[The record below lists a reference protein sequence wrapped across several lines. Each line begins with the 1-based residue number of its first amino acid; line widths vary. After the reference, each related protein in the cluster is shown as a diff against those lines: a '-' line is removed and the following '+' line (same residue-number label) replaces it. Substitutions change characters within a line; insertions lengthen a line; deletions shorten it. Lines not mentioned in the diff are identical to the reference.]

1 MELQKR
7 VNTPDLETDDKHIA
21 RLKELVAVLPES
33 PGVYQYLDKNGTIIY
48 VGKAKRLKRRVSSY
62 FNKYQDRAKVRI
74 LVRNIADIKH
84 IVVDTEQDALLLE
97 NNLIKK
103 YQPRYNSLLKDDK
116 TYPWICIKNEP
127 FPRIFSTRNFVR
139 DGSSYFGPYTSG
151 YSLKIMLDLIRQ
163 LYPLRTCALNLNR
176 QQIAKGKYKICLEHH
191 IGNCLGPC
199 EELQTEED
207 YALEISDIK
216 EILKGNS
223 NAVVSLLKERMTAL
237 SKEMKFEEAQKV
249 KTKLDHLV
257 EFQSKSTIVSPTI
270 HNVDVFSIIDDDDC
284 AYINFMKVVNGAIV
298 QVHTFEMQKR
308 VDEEPEEIL
317 LSVIEESRQRLLST
331 SFEIIVPFELDF
343 ELDRITFTV
352 PQRGDKKKLLELSQ
366 RNALTY
372 KNEKLKQQMNRSP
385 EKRVE
390 RIMETMKKDL
400 RLKEWP
406 VLIEGFDNS
415 NIQGTNPVASCVVF
429 RNGKPSKRDYRHF
442 NIKTVVGA
450 NDFASMEEIIYRR
463 YRRQLDEGNPLPQ
476 LILIDGGKGQLGA
489 AINSLEKLGLM
500 GRISIIGIAK
510 RLEELYFPGD
520 PVPLYLD
527 KNSETLKVLQ
537 NVRNES
543 HRFGITFHRD
553 KRSKAF
559 LVSELDGIKG
569 IGDKT
574 KETLMSELKSV
585 DGIGKAS
592 LEQLTR
598 IVGSAKAKI
607 VFDYFQTKN
616 YGREQSLPF
625 E

>member
-1 MELQKR
+1 MESEDQ
-7 VNTPDLETDDKHIA
+7 HIA

-62 FNKYQDRAKVRI
+62 FNKYQDRVKVRI

-127 FPRIFSTRNFVR
+127 FPRIFSTRHFVR

-151 YSLKIMLDLIRQ
+151 TSLKIMLDLIRQ
-163 LYPLRTCALNLNR
+163 LYPLRTCALNLSR
-176 QQIAKGKYKICLEHH
+176 EAIGKGKYKICLEHH

-199 EELQTEED
+199 EGLQTEES
-207 YALEISDIK
+207 YAEAINDIK

-223 NAVVSLLKERMTAL
+223 NAVIELLKSRMNAL
-237 SKEMKFEEAQKV
+237 SKEYKFEEAQKV
-249 KTKLDHLV
+249 KNKIDKLS

-298 QVHTFEMQKR
+298 QVHTFEVQKR

-331 SFEIIVPFELDF
+331 SAEIVVPFDIDYELQN
-343 ELDRITFTV
+343 ITFNV
-352 PQRGDKKKLLELSQ
+352 PQRGDKKKLLDLSL

-372 KNEKLKQQMNRSP
+372 KNEKLKQLMNRSP
-385 EKRVE
+385 EKRTE

-429 RNGKPSKRDYRHF
+429 RNGKPYKREYLHF

-463 YRRQLDEGNPLPQ
+463 YRRQLDEGNQLPQ

-489 AINSLEKLGLM
+489 AVNSLRKLDLM
-500 GRISIIGIAK
+500 GKIAIIGIAK
-510 RLEELYFPGD
+510 RLEELYYPGD

-543 HRFGITFHRD
+543 HRFGITFHRN

-559 LVSELDGIKG
+559 LVSELDNIKG

-574 KETLMSELKSV
+574 KEALFGELKTIDAIREASV
-585 DGIGKAS
+585 ET
-592 LEQLTR
+592 LEK
-598 IVGSAKAKI
+598 IVGHAKAE
-607 VFDYFQTKN
+607 VVANYFRQGK
-616 YGREQSLPF
+616 LDL
-625 E
+625 

>member
-1 MELQKR
+1 
-7 VNTPDLETDDKHIA
+7 LETEEQHIA

-62 FNKYQDRAKVRI
+62 FNKYQERVKIRI
-74 LVRNIADIKH
+74 LVRNIDDIKH

-127 FPRIFSTRNFVR
+127 FPRIFSTRNFIR
-139 DGSSYFGPYTSG
+139 DGSTYFGPYTSG
-151 YSLKIMLDLIRQ
+151 YALKTLLELVRR
-163 LYPLRTCALNLNR
+163 LYPIRTCALNLSR
-176 QQIAKGKYKICLEHH
+176 DAIAKGRYKICLEHH

-199 EELQTEED
+199 EGRQTEED
-207 YALEISDIK
+207 YAEAVSNIK

-223 NAVVSLLKERMTAL
+223 NEVIELLKNKMTAL
-237 SKEMKFEEAQKV
+237 SKEYRFEEAQQV
-249 KTKLDHLV
+249 KNKIDKLS

-298 QVHTFEMQKR
+298 QVHTFEMQKHI
-308 VDEEPEEIL
+308 EEDKESTL
-317 LSVIEESRQRLLST
+317 LSVIQEARQRYLST
-331 SFEIIVPFELDF
+331 SREVIVPFDPDF
-343 ELDRITFTV
+343 ELEGITFSI
-352 PQRGDKKKLLELSQ
+352 PQRGDKKKLLELSE
-366 RNALTY
+366 RNAQTY
-372 KNEKLKQQMNRSP
+372 KHEKLKQMLNRNP
-385 EKRVE
+385 EKRTE
-390 RIMETMKKDL
+390 RIMENMQKDL
-400 RLKEWP
+400 RLKSWP

-463 YRRQLDEGNPLPQ
+463 YSRQLEEGNELPQ

-489 AINSLEKLGLM
+489 AVNSLRKLDLM
-500 GRISIIGIAK
+500 GKIAVIGIAK
-510 RLEELYFPGD
+510 RLEELYYPGD

-543 HRFGITFHRD
+543 HRFGITFHRN

-559 LVSELDGIKG
+559 LVSELDSIKG

-574 KETLMSELKSV
+574 KELLFKELKTV
-585 DGIGKAS
+585 DAMRNATKETLEKIVGKA
-592 LEQLTR
+592 
-598 IVGSAKAKI
+598 KAEILLNHFGK
-607 VFDYFQTKN
+607 
-616 YGREQSLPF
+616 S
-625 E
+625 

>member
-1 MELQKR
+1 MPLK
-7 VNTPDLETDDKHIA
+7 LETEEQHIA

-62 FNKYQDRAKVRI
+62 FNKYQERAKIRI
-74 LVRNIADIKH
+74 LVRNINDIKH

-127 FPRIFSTRNFVR
+127 FPRIFSTRKFVR

-151 YSLKIMLDLIRQ
+151 FAMKTLLELIRQ
-163 LYPLRTCALNLNR
+163 LYPIRTCALNLSKEA
-176 QQIAKGKYKICLEHH
+176 IAKGRYKICLEHH

-199 EELQTEED
+199 EGRQTEED
-207 YALEISDIK
+207 YAESVSNIK

-223 NAVVSLLKERMTAL
+223 NEVIELLKAKMNAL
-237 SKEMKFEEAQKV
+237 SKEYKFEEAQQIKIRID
-249 KTKLDHLV
+249 KLS

-298 QVHTFEMQKR
+298 QVHTFEMQKHI
-308 VDEEPEEIL
+308 EEDKESTL
-317 LSVIEESRQRLLST
+317 LSVIQEARERYLST
-331 SFEIIVPFELDF
+331 SHEIIVPFDLDF
-343 ELDRITFTV
+343 SLDNITFTI
-352 PQRGDKKKLLELSQ
+352 PQRGDKKKLLELSE

-372 KNEKLKQQMNRSP
+372 KHEKLKQIMNRNP
-385 EKRVE
+385 EKRTE
-390 RIMETMKKDL
+390 RIMETMQKDL

-463 YRRQLDEGNPLPQ
+463 YSRQLAEGNELPQ

-489 AINSLEKLGLM
+489 AVNSLSKLGLM
-500 GRISIIGIAK
+500 GKISVIGIAK
-510 RLEELYFPGD
+510 RLEELYYPGD

-543 HRFGITFHRD
+543 HRFGITFHRN

-559 LVSELDGIKG
+559 LVSELDSVKG
-569 IGDKT
+569 IGNKT
-574 KETLMSELKSV
+574 KEALFNELKTI
-585 DGIGKAS
+585 DAMREAS
-592 LEQLTR
+592 METLEK
-598 IVGSAKAKI
+598 IVGHAKATLI
-607 VFDYFQTKN
+607 YNYFKQ
-616 YGREQSLPF
+616 GQLGL
-625 E
+625 

>member
-1 MELQKR
+1 MQ
-7 VNTPDLETDDKHIA
+7 NDDQHIA

-62 FNKYQDRAKVRI
+62 FNKYQARVKVRI

-151 YSLKIMLDLIRQ
+151 TSLKIMLDLIRQ
-163 LYPLRTCALNLNR
+163 LYPLRTCALNLSR
-176 QQIAKGKYKICLEHH
+176 EAIGKGKYKICLEHH

-199 EELQTEED
+199 EGLQTEES
-207 YALEISDIK
+207 YAEAINDIK

-223 NAVVSLLKERMTAL
+223 NAVVALLKERMQAL
-237 SKEMKFEEAQKV
+237 SRDMKFEEAQRV
-249 KTKLDHLV
+249 KLKLDRLV

-298 QVHTFEMQKR
+298 QVHTFEVQKR

-317 LSVIEESRQRLLST
+317 LSVIEESRQRRLST
-331 SFEIIVPFELDF
+331 SAEIVVPFEIEY
-343 ELDRITFTV
+343 ELQNITFNV
-352 PQRGDKKKLLELSQ
+352 PQRGDKKKLLDLSL

-385 EKRVE
+385 EKRTE

-429 RNGKPSKRDYRHF
+429 RNGKPYKREYRHF

-463 YRRQLDEGNPLPQ
+463 YRRQLDEGNQLPQ

-489 AINSLEKLGLM
+489 AVNSLRKLDLM
-500 GRISIIGIAK
+500 GKIAIIGIAK
-510 RLEELYFPGD
+510 RLEELYYPGD

-559 LVSELDGIKG
+559 LVSELDNIKG
-569 IGDKT
+569 IGDKA
-574 KETLMSELKSV
+574 KEALFSELKTIDAIREASV
-585 DGIGKAS
+585 ETLEKIIGH
-592 LEQLTR
+592 
-598 IVGSAKAKI
+598 AKALLI
-607 VFDYFQTKN
+607 YNHFRQ
-616 YGREQSLPF
+616 GRLDL
-625 E
+625 

>member
-1 MELQKR
+1 MP
-7 VNTPDLETDDKHIA
+7 NDDEHIA
-21 RLKELVAVLPES
+21 RLKKLVAVLPES

-62 FNKYQDRAKVRI
+62 FNKYQERAKIRV
-74 LVRNIADIKH
+74 LVRNINDIKH
-84 IVVDTEQDALLLE
+84 IVVDSEQDALLLE

-116 TYPWICIKNEP
+116 TYPWICVKNEP
-127 FPRIFSTRNFVR
+127 FPRIFSTRKFVR
-139 DGSSYFGPYTSG
+139 DGSTYFGPYTSG
-151 YSLKIMLDLIRQ
+151 FAMKTLLELIRQ
-163 LYPLRTCALNLNR
+163 LYPIRTCALNLSHD
-176 QQIAKGKYKICLEHH
+176 AVVKGKYKICLEHH

-199 EELQTEED
+199 EGRQTEED
-207 YALEISDIK
+207 YAEAVSNIK

-223 NAVVSLLKERMTAL
+223 NAVLELLKTKMNAL
-237 SKEMKFEEAQKV
+237 SKDYKFEEAQQIKN
-249 KTKLDHLV
+249 KIDKLS

-298 QVHTFEMQKR
+298 QVHTFEMQKHI
-308 VDEEPEEIL
+308 EEDKESTL
-317 LSVIEESRQRLLST
+317 LSVIQEARERYLST
-331 SFEIIVPFELDF
+331 SHEIIVPFDLDF
-343 ELDRITFTV
+343 ELDNITFTI

-372 KNEKLKQQMNRSP
+372 KHEKLKQQLNRNP
-385 EKRVE
+385 EKRTE

-400 RLKEWP
+400 RLKECP

-463 YRRQLDEGNPLPQ
+463 YSRQLEEGNELPQ

-489 AINSLEKLGLM
+489 AVNSLTKLGLM
-500 GRISIIGIAK
+500 GKISVIGIAK
-510 RLEELYFPGD
+510 RLEELYYPGD

-559 LVSELDGIKG
+559 LVSELDNIKG

-574 KETLMSELKSV
+574 KEALFNELKTIDAIRTAPV
-585 DGIGKAS
+585 ETLEKIVGKAKAVVVANYFRQGR
-592 LEQLTR
+592 LEL
-598 IVGSAKAKI
+598 
-607 VFDYFQTKN
+607 
-616 YGREQSLPF
+616 
-625 E
+625 

>member
-1 MELQKR
+1 MPLK
-7 VNTPDLETDDKHIA
+7 LETEEQHIA

-62 FNKYQDRAKVRI
+62 FNKYQERAKIRV
-74 LVRNIADIKH
+74 LVRNINDIKH
-84 IVVDTEQDALLLE
+84 IVVDSEQDALLLE

-116 TYPWICIKNEP
+116 TYPWICVKNEP
-127 FPRIFSTRNFVR
+127 FPRIFSTRKFVR
-139 DGSSYFGPYTSG
+139 DGSTYFGPYTSG
-151 YSLKIMLDLIRQ
+151 FAMKTLLELIRQ
-163 LYPLRTCALNLNR
+163 LYPIRTCALNLSHDAV
-176 QQIAKGKYKICLEHH
+176 AKGKYKICLEHH

-199 EELQTEED
+199 EGRQTEED
-207 YALEISDIK
+207 YAEAVSNIK

-223 NAVVSLLKERMTAL
+223 NAVIELLKSKMNAL
-237 SKEMKFEEAQKV
+237 SKDYKFEEAQQIKN
-249 KTKLDHLV
+249 KIDKLS

-298 QVHTFEMQKR
+298 QVHTFEMQKHI
-308 VDEEPEEIL
+308 EEDKESTL
-317 LSVIEESRQRLLST
+317 LSVIQEARERYLST
-331 SFEIIVPFELDF
+331 SHEIIVPFDLDF
-343 ELDRITFTV
+343 ELDNITFTI

-372 KNEKLKQQMNRSP
+372 KHEKLKQQLNRNP
-385 EKRVE
+385 EKRTE

-400 RLKEWP
+400 RLKECP

-463 YRRQLDEGNPLPQ
+463 YSRQLEEGNELPQ

-489 AINSLEKLGLM
+489 AVNSLTKLGLM
-500 GRISIIGIAK
+500 GKISVIGIAK
-510 RLEELYFPGD
+510 RLEELYYPGD

-559 LVSELDGIKG
+559 LVSELDNIRG

-574 KETLMSELKSV
+574 KEALFNELKTI
-585 DGIGKAS
+585 DAIRTAPIET
-592 LEQLTR
+592 LEK
-598 IVGSAKAKI
+598 IVGHAKAVVI
-607 VFDYFQTKN
+607 YSYFHTK
-616 YGREQSLPF
+616 E
-625 E
+625 

>member
-1 MELQKR
+1 MP
-7 VNTPDLETDDKHIA
+7 NDDEHIA

-62 FNKYQDRAKVRI
+62 FNKYQDRVKVRI

-127 FPRIFSTRNFVR
+127 FPRIFSTRHFVR

-151 YSLKIMLDLIRQ
+151 FALKTLLDLIRQ
-163 LYPLRTCALNLNR
+163 LYPLRTCALNLSR
-176 QQIAKGKYKICLEHH
+176 ESIGKGKYKICLEHH

-199 EELQTEED
+199 EGLQTEES
-207 YALEISDIK
+207 YAEAISDIK

-223 NAVVSLLKERMTAL
+223 NAVIELLKSRMNAL
-237 SKEMKFEEAQKV
+237 SKEYKFEEAQKI
-249 KTKLDHLV
+249 KIKIDKLS

-298 QVHTFEMQKR
+298 QVHTFEVQKR

-317 LSVIEESRQRLLST
+317 LSVIEESRQRRLST
-331 SFEIIVPFELDF
+331 SAEIVVPFEIEY
-343 ELDRITFTV
+343 ELDNITFNV
-352 PQRGDKKKLLELSQ
+352 PQRGDKKKLLDLSL

-372 KNEKLKQQMNRSP
+372 KNEKLKQLMNRSP
-385 EKRVE
+385 EKRTE
-390 RIMETMKKDL
+390 RIMETMMKDL

-429 RNGKPSKRDYRHF
+429 RNGKPYKREYRHF

-463 YRRQLDEGNPLPQ
+463 YRRQLDEGNQLPQ

-489 AINSLEKLGLM
+489 AVNSLRKLDLM
-500 GRISIIGIAK
+500 GKIAIIGIAK
-510 RLEELYFPGD
+510 RLEELYYPGD

-559 LVSELDGIKG
+559 LVSELDNIKG
-569 IGDKT
+569 IGDKAKEALFGELKT
-574 KETLMSELKSV
+574 IDTIREASVETLEK
-585 DGIGKAS
+585 
-592 LEQLTR
+592 
-598 IVGSAKAKI
+598 IVGHAKAVLIRKH
-607 VFDYFQTKN
+607 FD
-616 YGREQSLPF
+616 E
-625 E
+625 

>member
-1 MELQKR
+1 METEEQ
-7 VNTPDLETDDKHIA
+7 HIA

-62 FNKYQDRAKVRI
+62 FNKYQERVKIRI
-74 LVRNIADIKH
+74 LVRNIDDIKH

-127 FPRIFSTRNFVR
+127 FPRVFSTRHFVR
-139 DGSSYFGPYTSG
+139 DGSTYFGPYTSA
-151 YSLKIMLDLIRQ
+151 YTLRTLIDLIRQ
-163 LYPLRTCALNLNR
+163 LYPIRTCALNLSHES
-176 QQIAKGKYKICLEHH
+176 IAKGRYKICLEHH

-199 EELQTEED
+199 EGRQTEEE
-207 YALEISDIK
+207 YAEFVSNIK

-223 NAVVSLLKERMTAL
+223 NEVIELLKNKMQTL
-237 SKEMKFEEAQKV
+237 SREYKFEEAQQIKN
-249 KTKLDHLV
+249 KIDKLS
-257 EFQSKSTIVSPTI
+257 EFQSKSTVVSPTI

-284 AYINFMKVVNGAIV
+284 AYINFMRVVNGAIV
-298 QVHTFEMQKR
+298 QVHTFEMQKHI
-308 VDEEPEEIL
+308 EEEKESTL
-317 LSVIEESRQRLLST
+317 LSVIQEARQRYLST
-331 SFEIIVPFELDF
+331 SREIIVPFELDF
-343 ELDRITFTV
+343 ELDGITFNI
-352 PQRGDKKKLLELSQ
+352 PQRGDKRKLLELSE

-372 KNEKLKQQMNRSP
+372 KHEKLKQQLNRNP
-385 EKRVE
+385 EKRTE
-390 RIMETMKKDL
+390 RIMETMQKDL
-400 RLKEWP
+400 RLKAWP
-406 VLIEGFDNS
+406 TLIEGFDNS

-463 YRRQLDEGNPLPQ
+463 YSRQLAEGNELPQ

-489 AINSLEKLGLM
+489 AVSSLQKLGLM
-500 GRISIIGIAK
+500 GKISVIGIAK
-510 RLEELYFPGD
+510 RLEELYYPGD

-543 HRFGITFHRD
+543 HRFGITFHRN
-553 KRSKAF
+553 KRSKNF
-559 LVSELDGIKG
+559 LISEIDTIKG

-574 KETLMSELKSV
+574 KELLFKELKTV
-585 DGIGKAS
+585 EAMREATVEKLTEIVGKA
-592 LEQLTR
+592 
-598 IVGSAKAKI
+598 KAELIYNHFNDNSDNQKT
-607 VFDYFQTKN
+607 D
-616 YGREQSLPF
+616 
-625 E
+625 

>member
-1 MELQKR
+1 MK
-7 VNTPDLETDDKHIA
+7 LETEEQHIA

-62 FNKYQDRAKVRI
+62 FNKYQERAKIRI
-74 LVRNIADIKH
+74 LVRNINDIKH

-127 FPRIFSTRNFVR
+127 FPRIFSTRKFVR

-151 YSLKIMLDLIRQ
+151 FAMKTLLELIRQ
-163 LYPLRTCALNLNR
+163 LYPIRTCALNLSKEA
-176 QQIAKGKYKICLEHH
+176 IGKSRYKICLEHH

-199 EELQTEED
+199 EGRQTEED
-207 YALEISDIK
+207 YAESVSNIK

-223 NAVVSLLKERMTAL
+223 NEVIELLKAKMNAL
-237 SKEMKFEEAQKV
+237 SKEYKFEEAQQIKIRID
-249 KTKLDHLV
+249 KLS

-298 QVHTFEMQKR
+298 QVHTFEMQKHI
-308 VDEEPEEIL
+308 EEDKESTL
-317 LSVIEESRQRLLST
+317 LSVIQEARERYLST
-331 SFEIIVPFELDF
+331 SHEIIVPFDLDF
-343 ELDRITFTV
+343 SLDNITFTI
-352 PQRGDKKKLLELSQ
+352 PQRGDKKKLLELSE

-372 KNEKLKQQMNRSP
+372 KHEKLKQIMNRNP
-385 EKRVE
+385 EKRTE
-390 RIMETMKKDL
+390 RIMETMQKDL

-463 YRRQLDEGNPLPQ
+463 YSRQLAEGNELPQ

-489 AINSLEKLGLM
+489 AVNSLSKLGLM
-500 GRISIIGIAK
+500 GKISVIGIAK
-510 RLEELYFPGD
+510 RLEELYYPGD

-559 LVSELDGIKG
+559 LVSELDSIKG

-574 KETLMSELKSV
+574 KESLFNELKTV
-585 DGIGKAS
+585 EAMREAPFEV
-592 LEQLTR
+592 LEK
-598 IVGSAKAKI
+598 IVGRAKATLI
-607 VFDYFQTKN
+607 YNYFKQ
-616 YGREQSLPF
+616 GQLGL
-625 E
+625 

>member
-1 MELQKR
+1 M
-7 VNTPDLETDDKHIA
+7 
-21 RLKELVAVLPES
+21 LPES

-62 FNKYQDRAKVRI
+62 FNKYQERAKIRV
-74 LVRNIADIKH
+74 LVRNINDIKH

-127 FPRIFSTRNFVR
+127 FPRIFSTRHFVR
-139 DGSSYFGPYTSG
+139 DGSAYFGPYTSG
-151 YSLKIMLDLIRQ
+151 FALKTLLELIRQ
-163 LYPLRTCALNLNR
+163 LYPIRTCALNLSR
-176 QQIAKGKYKICLEHH
+176 DAIEKGKYKICLEHH

-199 EELQTEED
+199 EERQTEED
-207 YALEISDIK
+207 YAEAVSNIK

-223 NAVVSLLKERMTAL
+223 NEVIELLKSKMNAL
-237 SKEMKFEEAQKV
+237 SKDYKFEEAQQIKN
-249 KTKLDHLV
+249 KIDKLS

-298 QVHTFEMQKR
+298 QVHTFEMQKHI
-308 VDEEPEEIL
+308 EEDKESTL
-317 LSVIEESRQRLLST
+317 LSVIQEARERYLST
-331 SFEIIVPFELDF
+331 SHEIIVPFDLDF
-343 ELDRITFTV
+343 ELDNITFTI

-372 KNEKLKQQMNRSP
+372 KHEKLKQQLNRNP
-385 EKRVE
+385 EKRTE

-400 RLKEWP
+400 RLKECP

-463 YRRQLDEGNPLPQ
+463 YSRQLEEGNELPQ

-489 AINSLEKLGLM
+489 AVNSLSRLGLM
-500 GRISIIGIAK
+500 GKISVIGIAK
-510 RLEELYFPGD
+510 RLEELYYPGD

-559 LVSELDGIKG
+559 LVSELDSIKG

-574 KETLMSELKSV
+574 KESLFNELKTV
-585 DGIGKAS
+585 EAMRETS
-592 LEQLTR
+592 LEVLEK
-598 IVGSAKAKI
+598 IVGHAKAVL
-607 VFDYFQTKN
+607 VFNHFHPKA
-616 YGREQSLPF
+616 
-625 E
+625 

>member
-1 MELQKR
+1 MESDAQ
-7 VNTPDLETDDKHIA
+7 HIA

-127 FPRIFSTRNFVR
+127 FPRIFSTRRLVR

-151 YSLKIMLDLIRQ
+151 TSLKIMLDLIRQ
-163 LYPLRTCALNLNR
+163 LYPLRTCALNLSR
-176 QQIAKGKYKICLEHH
+176 EAIGKGKYKICLEHH

-199 EELQTEED
+199 EGLQNEES
-207 YALEISDIK
+207 YAEAINDIK

-223 NAVVSLLKERMTAL
+223 NAVVALLKERMQAL
-237 SKEMKFEEAQKV
+237 SRDMKFEEAQRV
-249 KTKLDHLV
+249 KLKLDRLT

-298 QVHTFEMQKR
+298 QVHTFELQKR
-308 VDEEPEEIL
+308 VDEEPDEIL
-317 LSVIEESRQRLLST
+317 MSVIEESRQRHLST
-331 SFEIIVPFELDF
+331 SAEIVVPFEIDY
-343 ELDRITFTV
+343 ELDNITFNV
-352 PQRGDKKKLLELSQ
+352 PQRGDKKKLLDLSL

-385 EKRVE
+385 EKRTE

-463 YRRQLDEGNPLPQ
+463 YSRQLDEGNQLPQ

-489 AINSLEKLGLM
+489 AVNSLRKLDLM
-500 GRISIIGIAK
+500 GKIAIIGIAK
-510 RLEELYFPGD
+510 RLEELYYPGD

-559 LVSELDGIKG
+559 LVSELDNIKG

-574 KETLMSELKSV
+574 KEALFNELKTIDSIRTAPIETLEKI
-585 DGIGKAS
+585 IGH
-592 LEQLTR
+592 
-598 IVGSAKAKI
+598 AKAE
-607 VFDYFQTKN
+607 VVASYFRQ
-616 YGREQSLPF
+616 GRLEL
-625 E
+625 

>member
-1 MELQKR
+1 MQKR

-199 EELQTEED
+199 EGLQTEED

>member
-1 MELQKR
+1 ME
-7 VNTPDLETDDKHIA
+7 NDDKHIA
-21 RLKELVAVLPES
+21 RLKELVAVLPDS

-127 FPRIFSTRNFVR
+127 FPRIFSTRNFIR

-151 YSLKIMLDLIRQ
+151 FSLKIMLDLIRQ
-163 LYPLRTCALNLNR
+163 LYPLRTCALNLSH

-199 EELQTEED
+199 EGLQTEED
-207 YALEISDIK
+207 YALAISNIK

-223 NAVVSLLKERMTAL
+223 NAVVALLKDKMKAL
-237 SKEMKFEEAQKV
+237 SNEMKFEEAQKV
-249 KTKLDHLV
+249 KIKLDHLV

-331 SFEIIVPFELDF
+331 SFEIIVPFEIDF
-343 ELDRITFTV
+343 ELNGIEFTI

-406 VLIEGFDNS
+406 TLIEGFDNS

-429 RNGKPSKRDYRHF
+429 RNGKPYKREYRHF

-500 GRISIIGIAK
+500 GKISIIGIAK

-553 KRSKAF
+553 KRSINF

-574 KETLMSELKSV
+574 KEALFNELHTI
-585 DGIGKAS
+585 DAMRKAS
-592 LEQLTR
+592 FETLEKAIGR
-598 IVGSAKAKI
+598 AKAEL
-607 VFDYFQTKN
+607 VYNYFKQ
-616 YGREQSLPF
+616 GRLDL
-625 E
+625 